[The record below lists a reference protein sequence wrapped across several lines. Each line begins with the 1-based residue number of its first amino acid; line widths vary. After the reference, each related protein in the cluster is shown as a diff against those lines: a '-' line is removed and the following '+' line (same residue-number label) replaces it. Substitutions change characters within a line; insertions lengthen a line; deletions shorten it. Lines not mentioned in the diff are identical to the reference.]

1 MSVIKMRKVITE
13 MCHAHY
19 PVKLDIYLYLKTT
32 NFPGFFGGFFYEKK
46 ISMVYWSSAYYLQFV
61 ENLILYFSKI
71 MKFGNI

>member
-1 MSVIKMRKVITE
+1 MRKVITE

-19 PVKLDIYLYLKTT
+19 PIKLDIYLYLKTT
-32 NFPGFFGGFFYEKK
+32 NFLGGFFMKK
-46 ISMVYWSSAYYLQFV
+46 KKNSMVYWSSAYYLQFV